1 MKNKKLARLL
11 TLLVTASNTLV
22 AAAVQ
27 ADEAIQ
33 DTNKAPF
40 IVDVRTPPEFAAG
53 HYPGAVNIPLNE
65 IFERLGEFGHK
76 DRKIIVYCRSG
87 SRSAFAKRILEQSK
101 FSNVTNGGSLV
112 NMMATTSKLSPK
124 TAAN

>member
-22 AAAVQ
+22 ATAVQ
-27 ADEAIQ
+27 SDEIIQ
-33 DTNKAPF
+33 ETRKEPF

-65 IFERLGEFGHK
+65 IFERIGEFGHK

-87 SRSAFAKRILEQSK
+87 SRSAFAKRILEQAK
-101 FSNVTNGGSLV
+101 FTNVANGGSLV
-112 NMMATTSKLSPK
+112 NMMAKMSEPHPK